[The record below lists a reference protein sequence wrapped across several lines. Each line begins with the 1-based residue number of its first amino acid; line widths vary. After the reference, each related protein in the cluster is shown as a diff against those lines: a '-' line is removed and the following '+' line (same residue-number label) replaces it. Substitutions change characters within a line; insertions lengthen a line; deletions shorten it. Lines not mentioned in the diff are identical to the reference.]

1 MIINTPISLGEL
13 IDKISILEIK
23 KQKIKSKTKLK
34 FISYELV
41 LLKEILKKNKV
52 ENKKIKKL
60 KIEIKKINQK
70 LWKIED
76 DIRKYENKKIFNK
89 NFINLARSVYKFND
103 KRAKIKLDI
112 NKFRSLKN
120 FDLSSQII
128 ILPHLYVFPF
138 SCILHQEISKSYL

>member
-41 LLKEILKKNKV
+41 LLKEILKQNKV

-112 NKFRSLKN
+112 NKKFGSN
-120 FDLSSQII
+120 II
-128 ILPHLYVFPF
+128 
-138 SCILHQEISKSYL
+138 EIKSYQKYNS

>member
-41 LLKEILKKNKV
+41 LLKEVLKKNKV

-112 NKFRSLKN
+112 NKKFGSN
-120 FDLSSQII
+120 II
-128 ILPHLYVFPF
+128 
-138 SCILHQEISKSYL
+138 EIKSYQKYNS

>member
-112 NKFRSLKN
+112 NKK
-120 FDLSSQII
+120 FDSNII
-128 ILPHLYVFPF
+128 
-138 SCILHQEISKSYL
+138 EIKSYQKYDS